1 MSENIPEGFRVLRDV
16 GGQFINVNGPLC
28 FKKTEHGLIL
38 GLRVEERHCNPMG
51 ICHGGMLM
59 TFCDMVMP
67 MAANFANRLAQFLPT
82 ISMTTDFVSPAKRGA
97 WLEGRTDV
105 LKVTRNLVFAQTIIT
120 ADGVPAVRAS
130 GTFKRGA
137 AAAEMAKHVQSSQ

>member
-1 MSENIPEGFRVLRDV
+1 MSENIPEGFRMLRDV
-16 GGQFINVNGPLC
+16 GGQFISQNGPLY
-28 FKKTEHGLIL
+28 FKKTETGLLL

-67 MAANFANRLAQFLPT
+67 MAANYANKLAQFLPT
-82 ISMTTDFVSPAKRGA
+82 ISMTTDFVGPAKRGA

-105 LKVTRNLVFAQTIIT
+105 LKVTRNLVFTQAIIT
-120 ADGVPAVRAS
+120 ADGEAAVRAS
-130 GTFKRGA
+130 GTFKRGPTV
-137 AAAEMAKHVQSSQ
+137 AEVTARG

>member
-1 MSENIPEGFRVLRDV
+1 MSDNIPDGFRMLRDV
-16 GGQFINVNGPLC
+16 GGQFINVNGPLY
-28 FKKTEHGLIL
+28 FRKTDSGLLL
-38 GLRVEERHCNPMG
+38 GLRIEERHCNPMG

-67 MAANFANRLAQFLPT
+67 MAANYANKLAQFLPT
-82 ISMTTDFVSPAKRGA
+82 ISMTTDFVGPAKLGA

-105 LKVTRNLVFAQTIIT
+105 LKVTRNLVFTQAIIT
-120 ADGVPAVRAS
+120 ADGEPAVRAS

-137 AAAEMAKHVQSSQ
+137 TQADLAKRQQG